1 MEYTVFDRGAAV
13 GSASAERRGLYWHI
27 AAECR
32 METDRIVRL
41 YAHDGEKNVR
51 LGVLMPEDGALR
63 LERRLAA
70 DVFSFTPQTRV
81 TTSPDTEPAAPERPA
96 EKEAAEAAAEPEQ
109 TAWAAWEPFSGCI
122 LDCPVEN
129 ARLRRTEDGA
139 ELDVDYEPG
148 REFPLMPLFCFCTLE
163 ELDGALRWRMKLDEN
178 MQPVMPEEKK
188 PLTTG

>member
-32 METDRIVRL
+32 METERIVRL

-51 LGVLMPEDGALR
+51 LGVLMPEGGALR

-70 DVFSFTPQTRV
+70 DAFSFTPQTRV

-109 TAWAAWEPFSGCI
+109 TAWAAWEPFSGRI

-139 ELDVDYEPG
+139 ELDMDYEPG

-178 MQPVMPEEKK
+178 MQPVMPVEKK

>member
-32 METDRIVRL
+32 METERIVRL

-51 LGVLMPEDGALR
+51 LGVLMPGGGALR

-70 DVFSFTPQTRV
+70 DAFSFTPQTRV

-109 TAWAAWEPFSGCI
+109 TAGAVWEPFSGRI

-139 ELDVDYEPG
+139 ELDMDYEPG

-188 PLTTG
+188 SLTTG

>member
-32 METDRIVRL
+32 METERIVRL

-51 LGVLMPEDGALR
+51 LGDLMPEGCALR

-70 DVFSFTPQTRV
+70 DAFSFTPQTRV

-109 TAWAAWEPFSGCI
+109 TAWAAWEPFSGRI

-139 ELDVDYEPG
+139 ELDMDYEPG

-163 ELDGALRWRMKLDEN
+163 ELDGALRWRMKLDKN

>member
-1 MEYTVFDRGAAV
+1 MEYTVFDRDAAV
-13 GSASAERRGLYWHI
+13 GSASAERQGLYWRI
-27 AAECR
+27 KAECR
-32 METDRIVRL
+32 METERIVRL
-41 YAHDGEKNVR
+41 YAHDGKESVR

-70 DVFSFTPQTRV
+70 AAVSFTPQTRI
-81 TTSPDTEPAAPERPA
+81 TTSPDAEMPGPLEEKKAAG
-96 EKEAAEAAAEPEQ
+96 AEPE
-109 TAWAAWEPFSGCI
+109 TAEQASWETFSGYI

-129 ARLRRTEDGA
+129 ARLRKTEDGA
-139 ELDVDYEPG
+139 ELTMDYEPG

-188 PLTTG
+188 PLTTE

>member
-32 METDRIVRL
+32 METERIVRR

-51 LGVLMPEDGALR
+51 LGVLMPEGGALR

-70 DVFSFTPQTRV
+70 DAFSFTPQTRV

-109 TAWAAWEPFSGCI
+109 TAWAAWEPFSGRI

-139 ELDVDYEPG
+139 ELDMDYELG

>member
-32 METDRIVRL
+32 METERIVRL

-70 DVFSFTPQTRV
+70 DAFSFTPQTRV
-81 TTSPDTEPAAPERPA
+81 TTSPDAEPAAPERPA
-96 EKEAAEAAAEPEQ
+96 EKEAAEAA
-109 TAWAAWEPFSGCI
+109 WEPFSGRI

-139 ELDVDYEPG
+139 ELDMDYEPG

>member
-32 METDRIVRL
+32 METERIVRL

-51 LGVLMPEDGALR
+51 LGVLMPEGGALR

-70 DVFSFTPQTRV
+70 DAFSFTPQTRV

-109 TAWAAWEPFSGCI
+109 TAWAAWEPFSGRI

-139 ELDVDYEPG
+139 ELDMDYEPG

-163 ELDGALRWRMKLDEN
+163 ELDGALRWRMKLDKN

>member
-32 METDRIVRL
+32 METERIVRL

-51 LGVLMPEDGALR
+51 LGVLMPEGGALR

-70 DVFSFTPQTRV
+70 DAFSFTPQTRV

-96 EKEAAEAAAEPEQ
+96 EKEAAEAAAESEQ
-109 TAWAAWEPFSGCI
+109 TAWAAWEPFSGRI

-139 ELDVDYEPG
+139 ELDMDYEPG

>member
-32 METDRIVRL
+32 METERIVRL
-41 YAHDGEKNVR
+41 YAHDGEKRVR

-70 DVFSFTPQTRV
+70 DAFSFTPQTRV

-96 EKEAAEAAAEPEQ
+96 ETPCMHRF
-109 TAWAAWEPFSGCI
+109 FS
-122 LDCPVEN
+122 
-129 ARLRRTEDGA
+129 
-139 ELDVDYEPG
+139 
-148 REFPLMPLFCFCTLE
+148 
-163 ELDGALRWRMKLDEN
+163 ALSAFR
-178 MQPVMPEEKK
+178 KK
-188 PLTTG
+188 PICPIRAVLVFIRNISGNRLPIE

>member
-1 MEYTVFDRGAAV
+1 
-13 GSASAERRGLYWHI
+13 
-27 AAECR
+27 

-41 YAHDGEKNVR
+41 YAHDGEKRVR
-51 LGVLMPEDGALR
+51 LGVLMPEGGALR

-70 DVFSFTPQTRV
+70 DAFSFTPQTRV
-81 TTSPDTEPAAPERPA
+81 TTSPDAEPAAPERPA
-96 EKEAAEAAAEPEQ
+96 EKEAAEVAAEPEQ
-109 TAWAAWEPFSGCI
+109 TAWAAWEPFSGRI

-139 ELDVDYEPG
+139 ELDMDYEPG

-163 ELDGALRWRMKLDEN
+163 ELDGELRWRMKLDEN
-178 MQPVMPEEKK
+178 MQPVMQEEKK

>member
-32 METDRIVRL
+32 METERIVRL

-70 DVFSFTPQTRV
+70 DAFSFTPQTRV

-109 TAWAAWEPFSGCI
+109 TAGAVWEPFSGRI

-139 ELDVDYEPG
+139 ELDMDYEPG

-163 ELDGALRWRMKLDEN
+163 ELDVALRWRMKLDEN

>member
-1 MEYTVFDRGAAV
+1 
-13 GSASAERRGLYWHI
+13 
-27 AAECR
+27 

-41 YAHDGEKNVR
+41 YAHDGEKRVR

-70 DVFSFTPQTRV
+70 DAFSFTPQTRV

-96 EKEAAEAAAEPEQ
+96 EKEATEAAAEPEQ
-109 TAWAAWEPFSGCI
+109 TAWAVWEPFSGRI

-139 ELDVDYEPG
+139 ELDMDYEPG

>member
-41 YAHDGEKNVR
+41 YAHDGEKRVR

-70 DVFSFTPQTRV
+70 DAFSFTPQTRV
-81 TTSPDTEPAAPERPA
+81 TTSPDPEPAAPERPA

-109 TAWAAWEPFSGCI
+109 TAWAVWEPFSGRI

-139 ELDVDYEPG
+139 ELDMDYEPG

>member
-1 MEYTVFDRGAAV
+1 
-13 GSASAERRGLYWHI
+13 
-27 AAECR
+27 

-51 LGVLMPEDGALR
+51 LGVLMPEGGALR

-70 DVFSFTPQTRV
+70 DAFSFTPQTRV

-109 TAWAAWEPFSGCI
+109 TAWAAWEPFSGRI
-122 LDCPVEN
+122 LDCLVEN

-139 ELDVDYEPG
+139 ELDMDYEPG

>member
-32 METDRIVRL
+32 METERIVRL

-51 LGVLMPEDGALR
+51 LGVLMPEGGALR

-96 EKEAAEAAAEPEQ
+96 EKEAAEAAAEQEQ
-109 TAWAAWEPFSGCI
+109 TAWAAWKPFSGRI

-139 ELDVDYEPG
+139 ELDMDYEPG

-163 ELDGALRWRMKLDEN
+163 ELDGALRWRMKLDKN

>member
-32 METDRIVRL
+32 METERIVRL

-51 LGVLMPEDGALR
+51 LGVLMPEDDALR

-70 DVFSFTPQTRV
+70 DAFSFTPQTRV

-109 TAWAAWEPFSGCI
+109 TAWAAWEPFSGGFWTAWWKTRGCGG
-122 LDCPVEN
+122 
-129 ARLRRTEDGA
+129 RRTA
-139 ELDVDYEPG
+139 
-148 REFPLMPLFCFCTLE
+148 RS
-163 ELDGALRWRMKLDEN
+163 
-178 MQPVMPEEKK
+178 
-188 PLTTG
+188 LTWIMSRAGNFR

>member
-63 LERRLAA
+63 LERRSFSRSVRSTSFSASRAIFVIFRSVQSGHRAGSAGASGGKGSGGGCCGAGADGVGGVGAVLRAYSGLPGGKRAAAA
-70 DVFSFTPQTRV
+70 D
-81 TTSPDTEPAAPERPA
+81 
-96 EKEAAEAAAEPEQ
+96 
-109 TAWAAWEPFSGCI
+109 GG
-122 LDCPVEN
+122 
-129 ARLRRTEDGA
+129 RRGA
-139 ELDVDYEPG
+139 GHGL
-148 REFPLMPLFCFCTLE
+148 
-163 ELDGALRWRMKLDEN
+163 
-178 MQPVMPEEKK
+178 
-188 PLTTG
+188 

>member
-32 METDRIVRL
+32 METERIVRL

-51 LGVLMPEDGALR
+51 LGVLMPEGGALR

-70 DVFSFTPQTRV
+70 DAFSFTPQTRV

-109 TAWAAWEPFSGCI
+109 TAWAAWEPFSGRI

-139 ELDVDYEPG
+139 ELDMDYEPG

-163 ELDGALRWRMKLDEN
+163 ELDGALQWRMKLDEN

>member
-81 TTSPDTEPAAPERPA
+81 TTSPDAEPAAPERPA

-109 TAWAAWEPFSGCI
+109 TAWAAWEPFSGRI
-122 LDCPVEN
+122 LDCPVEK

-139 ELDVDYEPG
+139 ELDMDYEPG

-178 MQPVMPEEKK
+178 M
-188 PLTTG
+188 

>member
-41 YAHDGEKNVR
+41 YAHDGEKSVR

-70 DVFSFTPQTRV
+70 DAFSFTPQTRV

-96 EKEAAEAAAEPEQ
+96 EKEAAEAA
-109 TAWAAWEPFSGCI
+109 WKPFTGRI

-139 ELDVDYEPG
+139 ELDMDYEPG

-188 PLTTG
+188 TLTTG

>member
-1 MEYTVFDRGAAV
+1 MEYTVLDCGAAV
-13 GSASAERRGLYWHI
+13 GSASAERRGLYWNI

-41 YAHDGEKNVR
+41 YAHDGEKSVR
-51 LGVLMPEDGALR
+51 LGVLMPEGGALR

-70 DVFSFTPQTRV
+70 DAFSFTPQTRV
-81 TTSPDTEPAAPERPA
+81 TTSPDAEPAAPDRPA
-96 EKEAAEAAAEPEQ
+96 EKKAAETAAEPEQ
-109 TAWAAWEPFSGCI
+109 TAEAAWEPFSGRI

-129 ARLRRTEDGA
+129 ARLRRTEDGV
-139 ELDVDYEPG
+139 ELDMDYEPG

-163 ELDGALRWRMKLDEN
+163 EQDGALRWRMKLDEN

>member
-41 YAHDGEKNVR
+41 YAHDGEKCVR
-51 LGVLMPEDGALR
+51 LGVLMPEGGALR

-70 DVFSFTPQTRV
+70 DAFSFTPQTRV

-96 EKEAAEAAAEPEQ
+96 EKEAAGAV
-109 TAWAAWEPFSGCI
+109 WEPFSGRI

-129 ARLRRTEDGA
+129 ARLRRTENGA
-139 ELDVDYEPG
+139 ELDMDYEPG

>member
-109 TAWAAWEPFSGCI
+109 TAWAAWEPFSGRI

-139 ELDVDYEPG
+139 ELDMDYEPG

>member
-32 METDRIVRL
+32 METERIVRL

-51 LGVLMPEDGALR
+51 LGVLMPGGGGLR

-70 DVFSFTPQTRV
+70 DAFSFTPQTRV

-109 TAWAAWEPFSGCI
+109 TAGAVWEPFSGRI

-139 ELDVDYEPG
+139 ELDMDYEPG

-188 PLTTG
+188 SLTTG

>member
-41 YAHDGEKNVR
+41 YAHDGEKRVR
-51 LGVLMPEDGALR
+51 LGVLMPEGGALR

-81 TTSPDTEPAAPERPA
+81 TTSPDAEPAAPERPA

-109 TAWAAWEPFSGCI
+109 TAWAAWEPFSGRI

-139 ELDVDYEPG
+139 ELDMDYEPG

-163 ELDGALRWRMKLDEN
+163 ELDGALRWRMKLDEI
-178 MQPVMPEEKK
+178 MQPVMPVEKK
-188 PLTTG
+188 PLRTG

>member
-41 YAHDGEKNVR
+41 YAHDGEKRVR
-51 LGVLMPEDGALR
+51 LGVLMPEDGA
-63 LERRLAA
+63 
-70 DVFSFTPQTRV
+70 
-81 TTSPDTEPAAPERPA
+81 
-96 EKEAAEAAAEPEQ
+96 
-109 TAWAAWEPFSGCI
+109 
-122 LDCPVEN
+122 
-129 ARLRRTEDGA
+129 
-139 ELDVDYEPG
+139 ELDMDYEPG

>member
-13 GSASAERRGLYWHI
+13 GSASAERRGLYWNI

-32 METDRIVRL
+32 METERIVRL

-109 TAWAAWEPFSGCI
+109 TAWAAWEPFSGRI

-139 ELDVDYEPG
+139 ELDMDYEPG

>member
-70 DVFSFTPQTRV
+70 DAFSFTPQTRV

-96 EKEAAEAAAEPEQ
+96 KKEAAEAAAEPEQ
-109 TAWAAWEPFSGCI
+109 TAWAAWEPFSGRI

-129 ARLRRTEDGA
+129 ARLRRTENGA
-139 ELDVDYEPG
+139 ELDMDYEPG

>member
-41 YAHDGEKNVR
+41 YAHDGEKRVR
-51 LGVLMPEDGALR
+51 LGVLMPEGGALR

-70 DVFSFTPQTRV
+70 DAFSFTPQTRI
-81 TTSPDTEPAAPERPA
+81 TTSPDAKPAAPERPA

-109 TAWAAWEPFSGCI
+109 TAWAAWEPFSGRI

-139 ELDVDYEPG
+139 ELDMDYEPG

>member
-32 METDRIVRL
+32 METERIVRL

-51 LGVLMPEDGALR
+51 LGVLMPGGGGLR

-70 DVFSFTPQTRV
+70 DAFSFTPQTRV

-109 TAWAAWEPFSGCI
+109 TAGAVWEPFSGRI

-139 ELDVDYEPG
+139 ELDMDYEPG

>member
-81 TTSPDTEPAAPERPA
+81 TTSPDTEQAAPERPA

-109 TAWAAWEPFSGCI
+109 TAWAAWEPFSGQI

-139 ELDVDYEPG
+139 ELDMDYEPG
-148 REFPLMPLFCFCTLE
+148 REFPLMPLFSFCTLE